1 MRVAIVMETW
11 DPAGGGLGQWTAQ
24 VVVRLRL
31 RGHDVRIVA
40 LRAAPGAP
48 SDVVGLTLLPWH
60 PGRIERGAAVASALA
75 GLETDV
81 VHDLGVGWRYDLIQ
95 PQMGSR
101 LASRARESR
110 TRSPWVRWTRRF
122 GPASRAWRREALALE
137 SRQYR
142 AGDGL
147 VLAVSRRVADD
158 LVSRHAIAPERV
170 RLVPN
175 GVDVERY
182 APAPP
187 TADRDALRAR
197 LGVAPRVPL
206 VLFAARNARLKG
218 LPALIRAAAR
228 LRDRGHDLRIVAIG
242 HPPDRSI
249 RREIERH
256 RAEDRVHCAGPV
268 PDPLP
273 WYRAADAFALPTW
286 YDACSLTVL
295 EACACGLP
303 VVTTRWNGAAELL
316 TDGQDGYVV
325 DGPEDTDALANAIGR
340 AIAPSSRARVGAA
353 ARALAL
359 RHTLDRNVDAI
370 ERAYVEA
377 IERRGAPRRSPT
389 PGSTNGVAGWQGR

>member
-1 MRVAIVMETW
+1 MRIAIVLETW
-11 DPAGGGLGQWTAQ
+11 DPAGGGLEQWAAQ
-24 VVVRLRL
+24 VVVRLRQ
-31 RGHDVRIVA
+31 RGHDVRVVA
-40 LRAAPGAP
+40 FRAAPGTAA
-48 SDVVGLTLLPWH
+48 DVERLTLLPWR
-60 PGRIERGAAVASALA
+60 PGRIERGAAVATALA

-101 LASRARESR
+101 VAGRARELR

-122 GPASRAWRREALALE
+122 GPASRAWRREAQALE
-137 SRQYR
+137 ARQYR

-147 VLAVSRRVADD
+147 VLAVSRAVADD

-182 APAPP
+182 SPALP
-187 TADRDALRAR
+187 TAEREALRSR
-197 LGVAPRVPL
+197 LGVGPQVPL
-206 VLFAARNARLKG
+206 VLFAARNPRLKG
-218 LPALIRAAAR
+218 LPALIGAAAR
-228 LRDRGHDLRIVAIG
+228 LRRRGHDLRIVTIG

-256 RAEDRVHCAGPV
+256 RAQDRIHCAGPV

-316 TDGQDGYVV
+316 TDGRDGYVV
-325 DGPEDTDALANAIGR
+325 DGPEDADALAGAIER
-340 AIAPSSRARVGAA
+340 AIAPRSRERVGAA

-359 RHTLDRNVDAI
+359 RNTLDTNVEAI
-370 ERAYVEA
+370 ERAYIEA
-377 IERRGAPRRSPT
+377 IERRGARRRSSAPAAAT
-389 PGSTNGVAGWQGR
+389 GVGA